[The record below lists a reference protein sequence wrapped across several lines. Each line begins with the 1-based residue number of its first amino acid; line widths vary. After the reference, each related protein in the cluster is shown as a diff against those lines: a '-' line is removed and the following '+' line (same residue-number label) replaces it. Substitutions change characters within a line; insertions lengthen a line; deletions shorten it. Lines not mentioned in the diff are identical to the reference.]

1 LSQNDST
8 MNLSFFIARRYF
20 FSTRK
25 KTFINVISIISIIGV
40 SVGTCV
46 LIIVLSVFNGLEGLM
61 RSLLRSFDP
70 EIKIEAA
77 FGKSFEVNDRL
88 LIDIRNVKGVEV
100 VTEVIEDNAVVK
112 YQDNQVVVRVKGV
125 ADNFINQQRINDA
138 IVYGELKLREENIP
152 FAVIGRGVQHALSL
166 NPSNE
171 MYPLQFFYP
180 RNSRMVSVD
189 PSRMLTRKNV
199 LLGGIFAIEKQ
210 YDENYVIVP
219 LSFTQELLD
228 YGEKRTAL
236 ELKLYEDAN
245 RSEVQSSLSELLG
258 NNFRVLNDE
267 QQHRDI
273 YKLMRIEKFFVFIIF
288 SVILAIASFNIF
300 FSLTMLAIDKKK
312 DIAILFSM
320 GATQKLVTRIF
331 LGEGAIIALG
341 GASVGLVLG
350 FLVVFLQ
357 QEFGLVSMGMQTS
370 VLAAYP
376 VTMEVMDFVFTAI
389 TIVLITFLASIRPA
403 LVAAKSEIL
412 AGLIV

>member
-1 LSQNDST
+1 
-8 MNLSFFIARRYF
+8 
-20 FSTRK
+20 
-25 KTFINVISIISIIGV
+25 
-40 SVGTCV
+40 
-46 LIIVLSVFNGLEGLM
+46 M

-125 ADNFINQQRINDA
+125 ADNFINQQRMNDA

-152 FAVIGRGVQHALSL
+152 FAVIGRGVQYALSL

-236 ELKLYEDAN
+236 ELKLYKDAN
-245 RSEVQSSLSELLG
+245 RSEVQSSLSESLG
-258 NNFRVLNDE
+258 NNFRILNDE

-376 VTMEVMDFVFTAI
+376 VKMEVMDFVFTAI